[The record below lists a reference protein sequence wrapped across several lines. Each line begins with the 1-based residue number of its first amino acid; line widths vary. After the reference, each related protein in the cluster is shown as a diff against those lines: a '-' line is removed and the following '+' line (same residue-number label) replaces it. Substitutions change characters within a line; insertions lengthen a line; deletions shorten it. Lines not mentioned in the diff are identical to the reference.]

1 MVRSTSFLSTLA
13 LVLLLGGCASTTAPP
28 AVPGPVAA
36 PETTPSTAAEPA
48 EAPAASPA
56 ASAGCDMSHATHW
69 VRDSAEH
76 DAAFRQT
83 FALATLALE
92 AQVQSFEPGKWA
104 VALDGDETV
113 IDNSQYQKEREA
125 ECKGF
130 SGESWR
136 AWVLRR
142 EARPLPGA
150 QAFLQRVKE
159 LGGTIAIVT
168 NRDIEVCPAT
178 MENFKALDL
187 PFDLMLCRTDTSE
200 KEHRWRSV
208 ENGTASPAVP
218 PLKIVMWL
226 GDNIGDFPDL
236 DQSLRDQGAEA
247 FRNFGTRFFVLPNP
261 MYGSWQRNPEE

>member
-1 MVRSTSFLSTLA
+1 MVRSTSFLSILA

-28 AVPGPVAA
+28 AVQGPVAA
-36 PETTPSTAAEPA
+36 PETTASTGAEPS
-48 EAPAASPA
+48 EAADAGT
-56 ASAGCDMSHATHW
+56 GCDMSHATHW

-76 DAAFRQT
+76 DAVFRQT

-130 SGESWR
+130 SRESWR

-142 EARPLPGA
+142 EAKPLPGA

-187 PFDLMLCRTDTSE
+187 PFDLMLCQTDTGE
-200 KEHRWRSV
+200 KEPRWRSI
-208 ENGTASPAVP
+208 ENGSASPVVP
-218 PLKIVMWL
+218 ALKIVMWL

-261 MYGSWQRNPEE
+261 IYGSWQRNPED